1 MRAPFEPAPLRNV
14 VRRDVV
20 GAHLGNTRILLILE
34 CGHSMREIVLSR
46 KRIAELESERD
57 ELREALQTIA
67 DECEIEFQ
75 YAADVAR
82 GALGE
87 G

>member
-34 CGHSMREIVLSR
+34 CGHSIALTPSRDTGYKR
-46 KRIAELESERD
+46 KRCKICKE
-57 ELREALQTIA
+57 IA
-67 DECEIEFQ
+67 D
-75 YAADVAR
+75 
-82 GALGE
+82 G
-87 G
+87 